1 MGLRYTFR
9 QLFYGNRFH
18 KDRMWK
24 TLEEL
29 DERVTA
35 LEEGNSSETPSEP
48 SEPSEPNDGE

>member
-24 TLEEL
+24 TLEDL
-29 DERVTA
+29 DARVTA
-35 LEEGNSSETPSEP
+35 LEGDNSSSESSEP
-48 SEPSEPNDGE
+48 LENEESP

>member
-24 TLEEL
+24 TLEDLDARIAEL
-29 DERVTA
+29 
-35 LEEGNSSETPSEP
+35 EGGDSTSEP
-48 SEPSEPNDGE
+48 SEPLENEESP